1 MPALRLGIS
10 GCGRRGLDVV
20 RAVRCHTHCEVAA
33 LHDPDA
39 EALER
44 LGREA
49 GIDLRFAEFDAM
61 LASGIDFVVL
71 CNPCGDRLA
80 QVEAAAAQ
88 GVHCC
93 LHAPMA
99 PDSATAKAMQ
109 QFCDRG
115 SVKLGV
121 AVPWQAD
128 PLLEQLRRMVADD
141 WIGAPIALHAMCGD
155 DRVLR
160 SPPAAGHWL
169 RDPARSGDNTL
180 VQLAAGLLHVAVW
193 LCERQ
198 PVEAVALGSSGFTRL
213 AQDGAAAAVK
223 FRGGALC
230 TFAATHLSRGERL
243 SIHGTDGSVSF
254 DEERTIVCGRKD
266 FFGDCFAY
274 SDAGRDVVVPRRRD
288 ADPQTA
294 HFELHG
300 RFARWIDD
308 LDDFPCPGDQA
319 VVDMRALDAMQ
330 RAIVTGR
337 RETVTP

>member
-1 MPALRLGIS
+1 M
-10 GCGRRGLDVV
+10 
-20 RAVRCHTHCEVAA
+20 
-33 LHDPDA
+33 HDPDA
-39 EALER
+39 AALER
-44 LGREA
+44 LGKEA
-49 GIDLRFAEFDAM
+49 SIDRRFAEFEAM
-61 LASGIDFVVL
+61 LASGVDFVVL

-80 QVEAAAAQ
+80 QVELAAEQ

-99 PDSATAKAMQ
+99 PDAATAARMRTA
-109 QFCDRG
+109 CDRG
-115 SVKLGV
+115 GVKLGV

-160 SPPAAGHWL
+160 TPPSADHWL
-169 RDPARSGDNTL
+169 RDPARSGSNAL
-180 VQLAAGLLHVAVW
+180 AQLAAGLLHTAVW

-198 PVEAVALGSSGFTRL
+198 PVEAVALGTSGFSRL
-213 AQDGAAAAVK
+213 PQDGAVAAVRL
-223 FRGGALC
+223 RGGTLC

-243 SIHGTDGSVSF
+243 AVHGTDGAVVI

-274 SDAGRDVVVPRRRD
+274 SDAGRDVVVPRRAA
-288 ADPQTA
+288 ADPQSA

-319 VVDMRALDAMQ
+319 VLDMRALDAMQ
-330 RAIVTGR
+330 RAIQTGQ
-337 RETVTP
+337 REEVAP